1 MNVIGTSVTR
11 TEVVVK
17 VVVISLV
24 VVTGYPTELV
34 VVTVV
39 GTVYIEVRFVLY
51 LFNSSLSKRWTYL
64 RGFEGRRDRGG
75 GPAVQVS
82 RR

>member
-1 MNVIGTSVTR
+1 MNVIGTFVTR

-24 VVTGYPTELV
+24 VVTGYPKELV

-39 GTVYIEVRFVLY
+39 GTV
-51 LFNSSLSKRWTYL
+51 
-64 RGFEGRRDRGG
+64 
-75 GPAVQVS
+75 
-82 RR
+82 